1 MKRLTKLRIKYFLII
16 ICLLIVLGIMFP
28 TFMKYY
34 VNITANIVGYAKE
47 TRTSTYKIKFHN
59 NGGVGTMEDM
69 TINYNVSQ
77 NLTKNTFTNENYNFG
92 GWNTEADGSGTS
104 YTDEQEIIS
113 TTYITGNEINLYA
126 QWTNNPVY
134 TVEYNANGGIGNI
147 EPQAFEYGVSQ
158 KLRPNTFTKEDQVFW
173 HWNTK
178 ADGTGT
184 TYEDEEEVS
193 NLTDVN
199 GDTVTLY
206 AIYAYEKYINNNDI
220 VFDGTNYID
229 TGVYLFNERNIN
241 RDFEVSFEIKERG
254 SNSQLATMM
263 STMDEAGSPWPGIVY
278 RIWSSTQDQLAANN
292 PSLKVD
298 KKYNFSSV
306 QKVTLKR
313 ICGILYLQFN
323 DGANT
328 QIMDL
333 SSINTP
339 FEVPVTF
346 GASLDANKNPF
357 RYFTGT
363 LSNLKVILMD
373 SQAGLIKFNKNG
385 GTGTDFHQTVA
396 PNTNVTLTKNTYIK
410 TGYEFDC
417 WNTKADGTGIR
428 YENQASVTNI
438 VNVGETITLY
448 AQWKKFGYTV
458 KFNAN
463 GGIGSMESQNFQSEA
478 TQKLNASTFTK
489 EGYSFGF
496 WNTKADGSGTSYEDE
511 EEVKNLATTNGAV
524 VNLYAI
530 YEKYNYV
537 HEGDIVFD
545 GTNYINTNIY
555 LFSKKNVN
563 KDFEISF
570 EIKECA
576 STTSL
581 ATIMSAMDES
591 GSPYPGIVFR
601 MDKDGNNYQL
611 EANAIRGPE
620 KSSGF
625 TLDSITNV
633 TFKRVS
639 SVFYMKIN
647 DGEEQQIIDFS
658 TLKKSFYSPLAF
670 GASLNGSLRPQRYFQ
685 GTLSNIRVTLSE

>member
-1 MKRLTKLRIKYFLII
+1 MGKLTKLKIKYFLII
-16 ICLLIVLGIMFP
+16 ICLLIIFGIIFP
-28 TFMKYY
+28 TFMRYY
-34 VNITANIVGYAKE
+34 VSVTANIVGYAKE
-47 TRTSTYKIKFHN
+47 TRTSTYKVKFHN

-77 NLTKNTFTNENYNFG
+77 KLTKNTFTRENYNFG
-92 GWNTEADGSGTS
+92 GWNTEVDGSGTQ

-113 TTYITGNEINLYA
+113 TTYITENEINLYA
-126 QWTNNPVY
+126 QWTQNPVY
-134 TVEYNANGGIGNI
+134 TVEYNSNGGIGNM
-147 EPQAFEYGVSQ
+147 EAQVFEVGVSQ
-158 KLRPNTFTKEDQVFW
+158 KLRPGTFTKEDQVFW
-173 HWNTK
+173 CWNTK

-193 NLTDVN
+193 NLTEVN

-206 AIYAYEKYINNNDI
+206 AIYAFEKYINNNDI

-229 TGVYLFNERNIN
+229 TGICLFSEKNIN
-241 RDFEVSFEIKERG
+241 KDFEVSFEIKER
-254 SNSQLATMM
+254 STTVQFATMM
-263 STMDEAGSPWPGIVY
+263 SAVDETGSPWPGIVY
-278 RIWSSTQDQLAANN
+278 RTWSSTQDQLAANT
-292 PSLKVD
+292 SATKID
-298 KKYNFSSV
+298 KKYKATSV

-323 DGANT
+323 DGAST
-328 QIMDL
+328 QLTDISL
-333 SSINTP
+333 INTP

-373 SQAGLIKFNKNG
+373 SQAGKIKFDKNG
-385 GTGTDFHQTVA
+385 GTGTDFSQTVE
-396 PNTNVTLTKNTYIK
+396 PNTTATLKKNTYTR
-410 TGYEFDC
+410 TGYEFDS

-438 VNVGETITLY
+438 VNAGETITLY

-463 GGIGSMESQNFQSEA
+463 GGTGSMETQEFESTVA
-478 TQKLNASTFTK
+478 QKLSASTFTK

-496 WNTKADGSGTSYEDE
+496 WNTKADGSGKSYEDE
-511 EEVKNLATTNGAV
+511 EEVKNLATTDGAT

-530 YEKYNYV
+530 YETYNYE

-545 GTNYINTNIY
+545 GTNFINTNIY

-570 EIKECA
+570 EIKENN
-576 STTSL
+576 STT
-581 ATIMSAMDES
+581 AYTTIMNAIDES
-591 GSPYPGIVFR
+591 SSPWPGMVFR
-601 MDKDGNNYQL
+601 IDKNGTQL
-611 EANAIRGPE
+611 EIEANSSKGPE
-620 KSSGF
+620 KNIKFS
-625 TLDSITNV
+625 LDSLMKV
-633 TFKRVS
+633 ELKRIS
-639 SVFYMKIN
+639 GILYLKID
-647 DGEEQQIIDFS
+647 DGEEQQVIDYS
-658 TLKKSFYSPLAF
+658 TIKRPFYVPTTF
-670 GASLNGSLRPQRYFQ
+670 GAGLSGSLKPQRYFT
-685 GTLSNIRVTLSE
+685 GTLSNIRVTLNK

>member
-1 MKRLTKLRIKYFLII
+1 MKKLTKLRIKYFLII
-16 ICLLIVLGIMFP
+16 ICLLIILGIMFP

-34 VNITANIVGYAKE
+34 VSITANIVGYAKE

-59 NGGVGTMEDM
+59 NGGVGIMEDM
-69 TINYNVSQ
+69 TMNYNVSQ
-77 NLTKNTFTNENYNFG
+77 NLTKNTFTHEEYNFG
-92 GWNTEADGSGTS
+92 GWNTKADGSGTS

-113 TTYITGNEINLYA
+113 TTYIDGNEINLYA

-134 TVEYNANGGIGNI
+134 TVEYNANGGIGSI
-147 EPQAFEYGVSQ
+147 EAQAFQYGVSQ

-178 ADGTGT
+178 ADGTGI
-184 TYEDEEEVS
+184 TYEDEEEVN

-199 GDTVTLY
+199 GATVTLY
-206 AIYAYEKYINNNDI
+206 AIYAHEKYINNNDI

-229 TGVYLFNERNIN
+229 TGVYLFNEKNIN

-254 SNSQLATMM
+254 SNSQYATMM
-263 STMDEAGSPWPGIVY
+263 STMNEAGSPWPGIVY
-278 RIWSSTQDQLAANN
+278 RIWSSTQDQLAANT
-292 PSLKVD
+292 SST
-298 KKYNFSSV
+298 KKDNKYTTTSV

-323 DGANT
+323 DGVNT

-333 SSINTP
+333 SLINTP

-373 SQAGLIKFNKNG
+373 SQAGKIKFDKNG
-385 GTGTDFHQTVA
+385 GTGTDFSQIVSPDT
-396 PNTNVTLTKNTYIK
+396 TVTLTKNTYTK

-417 WNTKADGTGIR
+417 WNTKADGSGIR

-438 VNVGETITLY
+438 VNAGEIITLY

-463 GGIGSMESQNFQSEA
+463 GGTGSMETQGFESEVA
-478 TQKLNASTFTK
+478 QKLNASTFTK

-496 WNTKADGSGTSYEDE
+496 WNTKADGSGKSYEDE
-511 EEVKNLATTNGAV
+511 EEVKNLATTNGTV

-530 YEKYNYV
+530 YEKYNYE

-570 EIKECA
+570 EIKENN
-576 STTSL
+576 STT
-581 ATIMSAMDES
+581 AYTTIMNAIDES
-591 GSPYPGIVFR
+591 SSPWPGVVFR
-601 MDKDGNNYQL
+601 IDKNAAQL
-611 EANAIRGPE
+611 EIEANSSKGPE
-620 KSSGF
+620 KNIKFS
-625 TLDSITNV
+625 LDSLMKV
-633 TFKRVS
+633 ELKRIS
-639 SVFYMKIN
+639 GILYLKID
-647 DGEEQQIIDFS
+647 DGEEQQVIDYS
-658 TLKKSFYSPLAF
+658 TIKRPFYVPTIF
-670 GASLNGSLRPQRYFQ
+670 GASFNTSLKPQRYFN
-685 GTLSNIRVTLSE
+685 GTLSNIRVTLYE